1 MIKEIKENKSH
12 SELVESLATTIRKN
26 IVAPAANRVEI
37 LKLELKETER
47 KVAAAEKEIARL
59 SASCDK
65 AKLLSIT
72 SLLLAACTTFI
83 TVLALTVL
91 RKG

>member
-1 MIKEIKENKSH
+1 MIMLKENKSH
-12 SELVESLATTIRKN
+12 KELVESLATTIRKN
-26 IVAPAANRVEI
+26 IVTPAASRVEI

-47 KVAAAEKEIARL
+47 KVAAVEKEIARL
-59 SASCDK
+59 SANCDK

-83 TVLALTVL
+83 TVLTLTIL